1 MSDAPLEYPRK
12 NRADPWHREPGMSFS
27 SLERELFAKARA
39 RGCTIKAAS
48 SDAGIAIVTGTQYER
63 HEAMRKRISE
73 LRQGAEDFVGVSKAW
88 IVAQLKR
95 NADEAREEKAFKS
108 SNEALQMIYKI
119 ISEDRD
125 VSANMARALPHTV
138 SAADIKARLKASFKP
153 DVPPRA
159 LPQETG
165 AIESDE
171 GAE

>member
-1 MSDAPLEYPRK
+1 MSDAPLEYPR
-12 NRADPWHREPGMSFS
+12 NRRVDPWHREPGDAFP

-39 RGCTIKAAS
+39 RGAPVKVAA
-48 SDAGIAIVTGTQYER
+48 SDAGVSYQTGVGYER

-108 SNEALQMIYKI
+108 SNEALHLIYKI

-125 VSANMARALPHTV
+125 LSANMARALPHTV
-138 SAADIKARLKASFKP
+138 SPAELKAKLKESFKQP
-153 DVPPRA
+153 GALPPPR
-159 LPQETG
+159 E
-165 AIESDE
+165 DE
-171 GAE
+171 GEGAA